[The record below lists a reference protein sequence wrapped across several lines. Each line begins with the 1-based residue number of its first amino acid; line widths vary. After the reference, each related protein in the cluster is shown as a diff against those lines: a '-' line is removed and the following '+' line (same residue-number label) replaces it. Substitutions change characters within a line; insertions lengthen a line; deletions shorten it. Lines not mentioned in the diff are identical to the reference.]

1 MKPPQAQPIGPSVE
15 DESRVLERLGA
26 VLSADLDL
34 KRIVQAATD
43 AGRETSGADFGAFFI
58 WDERGESYTP
68 YTLSGAGVEDFDR
81 FPMPRNTRIF
91 ASTLNG
97 EGTLRLDDV
106 TRDGR
111 YGQHEPYHGMPL
123 GHLPVRSYLAVSVV
137 SRTGKVLGGLF
148 YGHPQPA
155 VFTERAQR
163 LVEGIGRHAAS
174 AIDNAQLFEEVSRA
188 RAEAQAG
195 AERLRTWSE
204 GLEIEVRRRTGEL
217 EQQNVEVLRQ
227 AEQLRE
233 LSNRLLKIQDD
244 ERRHIARELH
254 DSAGQNIVALGMN
267 LAAVAKENPT
277 VSRALEAAQNMVR
290 QLSNEIRTTSYLLHP
305 PLLDEIGLSQ
315 AIQWYVGGLKERSGL
330 TVEFHIP
337 GDFSRLSAGLELAIF
352 RIVQECLTNI
362 HRHSD
367 SKTATIHI
375 SRNPGGIS
383 LEIQDQGKGISP
395 ERLAEIKVQRMS
407 VGIAGMRERVLHFK
421 GVMDIQSNETGTTV
435 LVTFPI
441 AYEPLPNFDDFPGA
455 RGN

>member
-1 MKPPQAQPIGPSVE
+1 MQPIGPQVE
-15 DESRVLERLGA
+15 DESRILERLGA
-26 VLSADLDL
+26 ILSADLDL

-43 AGRETSGADFGAFFI
+43 AGRELSGARFGTFFI
-58 WDERGESYTP
+58 GDERGKSYTL
-68 YTLSGAGVEDFDR
+68 YTLSGAAVEDFGK

-91 ASTLNG
+91 AGTFNG

-106 TRDGR
+106 TTDHR
-111 YGQHEPYHGMPL
+111 YGQNEPYRGKPP
-123 GHLPVRSYLAVSVV
+123 GHPPVRSYLAVSVI
-137 SRTGKVLGGLF
+137 SRSGKVLGGLF
-148 YGHPQPA
+148 YGHPQIG

-163 LVEGIGRHAAS
+163 LVEGIGRHAAI
-174 AIDNAQLFEEVSRA
+174 AIDNAHLFEEVSRA

-204 GLEIEVRRRTGEL
+204 GLEIEVRHRTEEL
-217 EQQNVEVLRQ
+217 EQQNVEILRQ

-233 LSNRLLKIQDD
+233 LSSRLLKTQDD

-254 DSAGQNIVALGMN
+254 DSAGQNITALGMN
-267 LAAVAKENPT
+267 LAVIAKENPT
-277 VSRALEAAQNMVR
+277 ARKALAVAQNMVR

-305 PLLDEIGLSQ
+305 PLLDESGLSQ

-330 TVEFHIP
+330 AVEFHIP
-337 GDFSRLSAGLELAIF
+337 EDFSRLSADLELAIF

-375 SRNPGGIS
+375 SRNPGNIS
-383 LEIQDQGKGISP
+383 LKIQDQGKGISP
-395 ERLAEIKVQRMS
+395 EKLAVIKTQRIS
-407 VGIAGMRERVLHFK
+407 VGITGMRERALHFK
-421 GVMDIQSNETGTTV
+421 GVLDIESNAMGTTV

-441 AYEPLPNFDDFPGA
+441 VYEPPPRFDDFPGD
-455 RGN
+455 N